1 MTDIRIVL
9 TTLDTAEKAR
19 SLAHALVERR
29 LAACVNLVDRVHSVY
44 RWQGVVETADEWL
57 LIIKTVADRVDT
69 LQAAFRELHPYET
82 PEFVVLAVDMIEP
95 KYQQWLVASTTEIE
109 VL

>member
-29 LAACVNLVDRVHSVY
+29 LAACVNIVAPVHSVY
-44 RWQGVVETADEWL
+44 RWQEVVETTDEL
-57 LIIKTVADRVDT
+57 LLVIKTVADKVEA
-69 LQAAFRELHPYET
+69 LEAAVRELHPYEL
-82 PEFVVLAVDMIEP
+82 PEFVILAVEAVEP
-95 KYQQWLVASTTEIE
+95 KYMAWLVASTAGSED
-109 VL
+109 